1 MKLMKNDAY
10 EIILSWFITPLTAIL
25 GRFAEFFLYT
35 LHAQFVFNSAVALA
49 FMLFA
54 YKSLKEQNFFS
65 ASAILEALWFVGF
78 FALFNYALK
87 NPSHF
92 YEFFQN
98 AIFILPN
105 MLTHALSQSLS
116 AFSNHTLSLDF
127 IFNHGFYALSF
138 ISDLNHNEISVW
150 LFLSVLQA
158 LFLSVLFAIIILVY
172 LEVHVW
178 CSLGALFLAFGF
190 FKTWRSV
197 VFACLKKCL
206 ALGFYKPF
214 LLLVGFLNVSVT
226 KALINAH
233 MQEQQELS
241 LLLVVALFLC
251 CVFIIGVPFFINALF
266 RVQNSLKE
274 TYKLATNL
282 SANLSQSALASL
294 QYITTPPVT
303 TTPSSASAFAS
314 ESVSKEKETHSP
326 TFKVETTQLDVKIPN
341 FKQKKV
347 KKDTINTKNEI

>member
-1 MKLMKNDAY
+1 MKNDAY
-10 EIILSWFITPLTAIL
+10 EIILSWFIAPLTAIL

-35 LHAQFVFNSAVALA
+35 LHAQFVFNSVVALA

-54 YKSLKEQNFFS
+54 YKSLKEQNLFS
-65 ASAILEALWFVGF
+65 SSTLLEALLFVGF

-87 NPSHF
+87 NPMHF

-105 MLTHALSQSLS
+105 MLTQALTQSL
-116 AFSNHTLSLDF
+116 ATFSDYTLSIDF

-138 ISDLNHNEISVW
+138 ISDLSHKEMGVW
-150 LFLSVLQA
+150 LILSVLQA

-178 CSLGALFLAFGF
+178 CSLGVLLLAFGF
-190 FKTWRSV
+190 FKSWRSV
-197 VFACLKKCL
+197 LSMCLKKCL

-214 LLLVGFLNVSVT
+214 MLVVGFLNVSVT
-226 KALINAH
+226 QALMKAH
-233 MQEQQELS
+233 MQEQQDLS

-251 CVFIIGVPFFINALF
+251 CALIIGVPFFINTLF

-282 SANLSQSALASL
+282 GINLNQNALNSL
-294 QYITTPPVT
+294 RYIS
-303 TTPSSASAFAS
+303 TPSNISHSTTG
-314 ESVSKEKETHSP
+314 SVSKEKETHSP
-326 TFKVETTQLDVKIPN
+326 IFKVETTPLDVKIPN

-347 KKDTINTKNEI
+347 KKDTIKPQDEI

>member
-1 MKLMKNDAY
+1 MKNNAY

-35 LHAQFVFNSAVALA
+35 LHAQFVFNSVVALA

-54 YKSLKEQNFFS
+54 YKSLKEQNLFS
-65 ASAILEALWFVGF
+65 SSTLLEALLFVGF

-87 NPSHF
+87 NPMHF

-105 MLTHALSQSLS
+105 MLTQALTQSL
-116 AFSNHTLSLDF
+116 ATFSDYTLSIDF

-138 ISDLNHNEISVW
+138 ISDLSHKEVGVW
-150 LFLSVLQA
+150 LILSVLQA

-178 CSLGALFLAFGF
+178 CSLGVLLLAFGF
-190 FKTWRSV
+190 FKSWRSV
-197 VFACLKKCL
+197 LIMCLKKCL

-214 LLLVGFLNVSVT
+214 LLVVGFLNVSVT
-226 KALINAH
+226 QALIKAH
-233 MQEQQELS
+233 MQEQQDLS

-251 CVFIIGVPFFINALF
+251 CALIIGVPFFINALF
-266 RVQNSLKE
+266 RTQNSLKE

-282 SANLSQSALASL
+282 GTNLNQNALNSL
-294 QYITTPPVT
+294 RYITTQSNVSHST
-303 TTPSSASAFAS
+303 T
-314 ESVSKEKETHSP
+314 ESKEQISPTHSP
-326 TFKVETTQLDVKIPN
+326 IFKVETTPLDVKIPN

-347 KKDTINTKNEI
+347 KKDTIKPQNEI

>member
-1 MKLMKNDAY
+1 
-10 EIILSWFITPLTAIL
+10 
-25 GRFAEFFLYT
+25 
-35 LHAQFVFNSAVALA
+35 
-49 FMLFA
+49 
-54 YKSLKEQNFFS
+54 
-65 ASAILEALWFVGF
+65 
-78 FALFNYALK
+78 
-87 NPSHF
+87 
-92 YEFFQN
+92 
-98 AIFILPN
+98 
-105 MLTHALSQSLS
+105 MLTHALSQSLN
-116 AFSNHTLSLDF
+116 AFSSHTLSLDF

-138 ISDLNHNEISVW
+138 ISDLSHNEISVW
-150 LFLSVLQA
+150 LFLSVLQV

-233 MQEQQELS
+233 MQEQQDLS

-282 SANLSQSALASL
+282 SANLSQSALTSL
-294 QYITTPPVT
+294 QYITTSSVT
-303 TTPSSASAFAS
+303 TTPSSAPVSTS
-314 ESVSKEKETHSP
+314 GSVSKEKETHSP

-341 FKQKKV
+341 FKQKRLKR
-347 KKDTINTKNEI
+347 IQ